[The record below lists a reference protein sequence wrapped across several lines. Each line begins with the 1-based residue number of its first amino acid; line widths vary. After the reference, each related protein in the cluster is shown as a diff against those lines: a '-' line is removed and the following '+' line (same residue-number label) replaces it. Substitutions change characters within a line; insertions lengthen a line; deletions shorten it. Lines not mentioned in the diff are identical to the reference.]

1 MRQAIGIRAGI
12 LAMMVLVLVGLTT
25 TAQTRA
31 ETALAVDEIGTLK
44 GVTYKIKVPEKWNM
58 TLLMYAHGYMRSDP
72 PNLVP
77 FEIEILSGSALEER
91 LLAQGY
97 ALAASSYRRAG
108 WAVKEGIK
116 DTKAL
121 TKFFKKRVAKPERT
135 ILWGSSM
142 GSAVTLKSIE
152 KEACLYDG
160 AIVFS
165 HLGAGTALNFDR
177 ALSLALAYEVALGWP
192 ASWGSVGDVRDDLD
206 FETEVLPDI
215 LSKLMTF
222 DPVTGVPTGLN
233 MANFGKFEFLR
244 LVNRIPAEGFYS
256 GTIPLDFWLAGDML
270 FATTG
275 RGELEARAGGAVS
288 QNLNH
293 TYTLTPEEKGYL
305 ADLGVNDDDLLAQM
319 NARTNIEADRHAR
332 RYLKKYAAFSGKLKR
347 PVLTVQPIGDGM
359 TVPANSHVYQE
370 TVKRAGRSKF
380 LVQTFTK
387 GKMHVGFT
395 PDQVL
400 EAFAALEFWL
410 DTGERP
416 GSDFFPEALDFDHD
430 YEPPP
435 WPQPTVD

>member
-1 MRQAIGIRAGI
+1 MRQSIGKRAGMLAI
-12 LAMMVLVLVGLTT
+12 LVMALVGLTT
-25 TAQTRA
+25 SAPTWA
-31 ETALAVDEIGTLK
+31 ETAMALDEVGTLN
-44 GVTYKIKVPEKWNM
+44 GVTYKIKVPENWNR
-58 TLLMYAHGYMRSDP
+58 TLLMYAHGYSRSDP
-72 PNLVP
+72 PTLVP
-77 FEIEILSGSALEER
+77 FEIEILSGSVLEDR

-97 ALAASSYRRAG
+97 ALAASSYRNAG
-108 WAVKEGIK
+108 WAVKEGMK

-121 TKFFKKRVAKPERT
+121 TKFFKKRVAKPDRT

-152 KEACLYDG
+152 KEAGLYDG

-165 HLGAGTALNFDR
+165 HLGAGTSLNFDQ
-177 ALSLALAYEVALGWP
+177 ALSIALAYEVALGWP

-215 LSKLMTF
+215 LSKLLIF
-222 DPVTGVPTGLN
+222 DPVTRAPTSLN

-244 LVNRIPAEGFYS
+244 LVNGIPLVGFYS
-256 GTIPLDFWLAGDML
+256 EAIPLDFWLVGDML
-270 FATTG
+270 FATAG

-293 TYTLTPEEKGYL
+293 TYTLTSIEKNHL
-305 ADLGVNDDDLLAQM
+305 AGLGVDADDLLVQM

-332 RYLKKYAAFSGKLKR
+332 KYLKKYADFSGKLKR

-359 TVPANSHVYQE
+359 TTPANSHVYQK
-370 TVKRAGRSKF
+370 TVKRAGKSKF
-380 LVQTFTK
+380 LVQTYTN
-387 GKMHVGFT
+387 GEMHVGFT

-400 EAFAALEFWL
+400 EAFAAMEFWL

-416 GSDFFPEALDFDHD
+416 GPDFFPDELNFDDD

-435 WPQPTVD
+435 WPQPTSK

>member
-1 MRQAIGIRAGI
+1 MRQSIGKRAGMLAI
-12 LAMMVLVLVGLTT
+12 LVMVLVGLTT
-25 TAQTRA
+25 SARTWA
-31 ETALAVDEIGTLK
+31 ETTLAVDKVGTLN
-44 GVTYKIKVPEKWNM
+44 GVTYKIKVPENWNR
-58 TLLMYAHGYMRSDP
+58 TLLMYAHGYTRSDP
-72 PNLVP
+72 PGLVP
-77 FEIEILSGSALEER
+77 FEIEILSGSVLEER

-97 ALAASSYRRAG
+97 ALAASSFRNAG
-108 WAVKEGIK
+108 WAVKEGME

-121 TKFFKKRVAKPERT
+121 TKFFKKLVAKPDRT

-142 GSAVTLKSIE
+142 GSVVTLKSIE
-152 KEACLYDG
+152 KEARLYDG

-165 HLGAGTALNFDR
+165 HLGAGTSLNFDQ
-177 ALSLALAYEVALGWP
+177 ALSIALAYEVALGWP

-215 LSKLMTF
+215 LGKLVTL
-222 DPVTGVPTGLN
+222 DPATGKQTGFN

-244 LVNRIPAEGFYS
+244 LVNRIPYDGFY
-256 GTIPLDFWLAGDML
+256 GQAIPLDFWLIGDML
-270 FATTG
+270 FATAG

-293 TYTLTPEEKGYL
+293 TYTLTFREKGHL
-305 ADLGVNDDDLLAQM
+305 ADLGVEADDLLAQM

-332 RYLKKYAAFSGKLKR
+332 KYLKKYADFSGKLKR

-359 TVPANSHVYQE
+359 TPPVNSHVYQE
-370 TVKRAGRSKF
+370 TVKRAGKSRF
-380 LVQTFTK
+380 LVQTYTK

-400 EAFAALEFWL
+400 EAFAAMEFWL

-416 GSDFFPEALDFDHD
+416 GPDFFLDQLDFVDD

-435 WPQPTVD
+435 WPQPTAK